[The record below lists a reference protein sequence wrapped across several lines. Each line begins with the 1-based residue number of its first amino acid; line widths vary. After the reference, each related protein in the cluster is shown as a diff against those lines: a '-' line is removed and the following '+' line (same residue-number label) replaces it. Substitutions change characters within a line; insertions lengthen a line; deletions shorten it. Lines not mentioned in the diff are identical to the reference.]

1 MKCFDGSLASLLS
14 FIERIFARLST
25 VTALESQ
32 RAMALIYYALAFIA
46 ALFLIHQLLSLSH
59 SRFPFPKG
67 PKPTLFLGN
76 LHQVPLN
83 KAFITFKTWS
93 HSPTTS
99 SRDGLVGLRIGPSA
113 RTVIL
118 NKWTHVRDLFDSRE
132 KGAIYSDRPC
142 IPAADHVLP
151 NPPGADLHLAFARY
165 GPKWRQQRKT
175 ITEFMSERQLDKISG
190 VQDAESTQMMW
201 EFLQF
206 CGGGTGQDLKAYD
219 KYVGRAFGAVILETV
234 YGLRSKE
241 SDENSR
247 IMRFFSVT
255 EQWASIVAPGAT
267 PPTDLFPWLRFVPD
281 MLTPWKGWKDRTA
294 DVKRRQR
301 GLYVEL
307 FADAEKMVKA
317 GKAQESFVARLLREQ
332 ETAIQ
337 SDREKDAY
345 TRLELE
351 HICGFLIEAGAD
363 TTVMAFETFILAMA
377 TNPEVQRQ
385 AQAEVDA
392 VFGPDQM
399 PHKID
404 GAKVPFLKAC
414 FLEVSTRVLNLLIHL
429 SQQHLLT

>member
-1 MKCFDGSLASLLS
+1 
-14 FIERIFARLST
+14 
-25 VTALESQ
+25 
-32 RAMALIYYALAFIA
+32 MALIYYALALTA
-46 ALFLIHQLLSLSH
+46 AILLINQLHSLFKTSSA
-59 SRFPFPKG
+59 RFSFPEG
-67 PKPTLFLGN
+67 PKPIPFLGN

-83 KAFITFKTWS
+83 KAFVTFKSWS
-93 HSPTTS
+93 HSPATS

-132 KGAIYSDRPC
+132 KGAIYSDRPY
-142 IPAADHVLP
+142 IPAANHVLP
-151 NPPGADLHLAFARY
+151 NPPGAELHVAFARY
-165 GPKWRQQRKT
+165 GPKWRQGRKA
-175 ITEFMSERQLDKISG
+175 ITEFLSERQLDKISA
-190 VQDAESTQMMW
+190 VQDAESSQMMW

-206 CGGGTGQDLKAYD
+206 CGGGTGADLKAYGR
-219 KYVGRAFGAVILETV
+219 YVGRAFGAVILETV

-241 SDENSR
+241 SDKSSR
-247 IMRFFSVT
+247 VMRFFSVT
-255 EQWASIVAPGAT
+255 EEWAAIVTPGAT
-267 PPTDLFPWLRFVPD
+267 PPTDIFPWLRFVPD

-317 GKAQESFVARLLREQ
+317 GKAQESFVARLIRDQ

-337 SDREKDAY
+337 SHREKDAF
-345 TRLELE
+345 TRLEVE

-392 VFGPDQM
+392 VFGRDQM

-404 GAKVPFLKAC
+404 GAQMPFLKAC
-414 FLEVSTRVLNLLIHL
+414 FLEVSTKFLVY
-429 SQQHLLT
+429 